1 MSNMDI
7 KKITKKIYKAF
18 PNSLRS
24 EIAVDKLGH
33 CLSCDKTQEAH
44 HTLKTLK
51 YVTADDFR
59 LCHISL

>member
-1 MSNMDI
+1 MDI

-44 HTLKTLK
+44 H
-51 YVTADDFR
+51 
-59 LCHISL
+59 S